1 LIGTV
6 AAGWFLGRASRQIFY
21 IATILG
27 IIYLLD
33 FYVPKPLPVADESHS
48 GKTVVITGANSGVG
62 FETAR
67 QLAVTYGARLVLGC
81 RSKPKCDA
89 AEKTINEEVAL
100 SKKDGKATALFIDLD
115 SFESVNSFVK
125 QLQGMDIDVLF
136 NNAGYVPVA
145 NLPVNKYGLDPSFTS
160 MHLSHFL
167 LTEELIKTHPSL
179 RVVTTSS
186 IGQQFCAMSFHVPK
200 FVLSAS
206 QLIPLPKFITSTF
219 YLDHS
224 PGCINASYL
233 KNNITTPTNDLAYMH
248 AKMANLM
255 HAIEIPVHRPQATSV
270 AVDLGFVSTGI
281 LSLMQGT
288 ISPMALGWMR
298 HASLG
303 VLPMIH
309 AILYQLMKN
318 SYRVISKTKGYGKR
332 EVSSLILLV
341 QLRRHSLTRG
351 GTIR

>member
-1 LIGTV
+1 

-67 QLAVTYGARLVLGC
+67 QLAVTYGANVVLGC

-125 QLQGMDIDVLF
+125 RLQGMDIDVLF
-136 NNAGYVPVA
+136 NNA
-145 NLPVNKYGLDPSFTS
+145 
-160 MHLSHFL
+160 
-167 LTEELIKTHPSL
+167 EELIKTHPSL

-255 HAIEIPVHRPQATSV
+255 HAIEIPVHHPQATSV
-270 AVDLGFVSTGI
+270 AIDLGFVSTGNHKSNGFGMDAACLI
-281 LSLMQGT
+281 RGSPNDSCNT
-288 ISPMALGWMR
+288 ISTNEELLQGDFKDERLWQEGGIVIDTLGSTKEAFSYPWWDNSMN
-298 HASLG
+298 LG
-303 VLPMIH
+303 RSRMLT
-309 AILYQLMKN
+309 LSRELW
-318 SYRVISKTKGYGKR
+318 
-332 EVSSLILLV
+332 EVSDRLIHKYA
-341 QLRRHSLTRG
+341 REEMAEE
-351 GTIR
+351 